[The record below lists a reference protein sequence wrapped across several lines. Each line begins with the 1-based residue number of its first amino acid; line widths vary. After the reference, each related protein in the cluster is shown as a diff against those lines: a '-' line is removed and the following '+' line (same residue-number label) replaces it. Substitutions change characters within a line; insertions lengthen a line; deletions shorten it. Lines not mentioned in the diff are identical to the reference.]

1 MSSDTQINNGPEG
14 EELSIVQKIVGI
26 FTAPAKTFASIDL
39 SPSWIIPLALILAV
53 NLVFVYFANDII
65 LEETLVQ
72 QEEAMVERGMDAEQ
86 IDAALTQVESWTPIS
101 VWVLSMIGPPIIL
114 AIVSGVFLFVGNVI
128 LGGKTSFKKVLSVTA
143 WSWLIFSLAGLVMLP
158 LVLSQETMQI
168 SFSLATFM
176 PEESKNTFLY
186 LFLQKI
192 EVFTIWWIV
201 VYAIGLGVIYKMKTQ
216 KITRA
221 VGIVY
226 FIYAVV
232 ASALGGMFS

>member
-1 MSSDTQINNGPEG
+1 MSNDTQVNNGPEG
-14 EELSIVQKIVGI
+14 EELIIVQKIVGI
-26 FTAPAKTFASIDL
+26 FTSPAKTFASVDL
-39 SPSWIIPLALILAV
+39 SPTWIVPLALVLAV
-53 NLVFVYFANDII
+53 NLVFVYFANNII

-72 QEEAMVERGMDAEQ
+72 QEEAMVERGMDPEK
-86 IDAALTQVESWTPIS
+86 IDQAIAQVEKWTPIS
-101 VWVLSMIGPPIIL
+101 IWVFTIIGPPIML

-176 PEESKNTFLY
+176 SDESKNTFLY
-186 LFLQKI
+186 RFLQKI
-192 EVFTIWWIV
+192 EIFTIWWIA
-201 VYAIGLGVIYKMKTQ
+201 VYSIGLGVIYKMKTQ
-216 KITRA
+216 KITIA

>member
-1 MSSDTQINNGPEG
+1 M
-14 EELSIVQKIVGI
+14 GI
-26 FTAPAKTFASIDL
+26 FTSPAKTFASIDL
-39 SPSWIIPLALILAV
+39 SPTWIVPLALVLAV
-53 NLVFVYFANDII
+53 NLVFVYFANNII
-65 LEETLVQ
+65 LDETLVQ
-72 QEEAMVERGMDAEQ
+72 QEEAMVERGMDPEK
-86 IDAALTQVESWTPIS
+86 IDQAIAQVEKWTPIS
-101 VWVLSMIGPPIIL
+101 IWVFTIIGPPIML

-176 PEESKNTFLY
+176 SDESKNTFLY
-186 LFLQKI
+186 RFLQKI
-192 EVFTIWWIV
+192 EIFTIWWIA
-201 VYAIGLGVIYKMKTQ
+201 VYSIGLGVIYKMKTQ

>member
-1 MSSDTQINNGPEG
+1 M
-14 EELSIVQKIVGI
+14 
-26 FTAPAKTFASIDL
+26 
-39 SPSWIIPLALILAV
+39 
-53 NLVFVYFANDII
+53 
-65 LEETLVQ
+65 
-72 QEEAMVERGMDAEQ
+72 
-86 IDAALTQVESWTPIS
+86 
-101 VWVLSMIGPPIIL
+101 
-114 AIVSGVFLFVGNVI
+114 FVGNVI

-176 PEESKNTFLY
+176 SEESKNTFLY

-192 EVFTIWWIV
+192 EVFTIWWIA
-201 VYAIGLGVIYKMKTQ
+201 VYSIGLGVIYKTKTQ
-216 KITRA
+216 KMATA
-221 VGIVY
+221 VGVVY

>member
-1 MSSDTQINNGPEG
+1 MSSDTQINNGTEG

-26 FTAPAKTFASIDL
+26 FTAPAKAFASIDL
-39 SPSWIIPLALILAV
+39 SPSWIIPLTLILAV

-101 VWVLSMIGPPIIL
+101 VWVLSIIGPPIIL

-176 PEESKNTFLY
+176 SEESKNTFLY

-192 EVFTIWWIV
+192 EVFTIWWIA
-201 VYAIGLGVIYKMKTQ
+201 VYSIGLGVIYKTKTQ
-216 KITRA
+216 KMATA
-221 VGIVY
+221 VGVVY

>member
-14 EELSIVQKIVGI
+14 EEFSIVQKIVGI

-39 SPSWIIPLALILAV
+39 SPSWIIPLTLILAV

-72 QEEAMVERGMDAEQ
+72 QEEAMMERGMDAEQ

-101 VWVLSMIGPPIIL
+101 VWVLSIIGPPIIL

-176 PEESKNTFLY
+176 SEESKNTFLY

-192 EVFTIWWIV
+192 EVFTIWWIA
-201 VYAIGLGVIYKMKTQ
+201 VYSIGLGVIYKTKTQ
-216 KITRA
+216 KMATA
-221 VGIVY
+221 VGVVY

>member
-1 MSSDTQINNGPEG
+1 
-14 EELSIVQKIVGI
+14 VGI
-26 FTAPAKTFASIDL
+26 FTSPAKTFASIDL
-39 SPSWIIPLALILAV
+39 SPTWIVPLALVLAV
-53 NLVFVYFANDII
+53 NLVFVYFANNII

-72 QEEAMVERGMDAEQ
+72 QEEAMVERGMDPEK
-86 IDAALTQVESWTPIS
+86 IDEAIAQVEKWTPIS
-101 VWVLSMIGPPIIL
+101 IWVFTIIGPPIML

-176 PEESKNTFLY
+176 SEESKNTFLY
-186 LFLQKI
+186 RFLQKI
-192 EVFTIWWIV
+192 DIFTIWWIA
-201 VYAIGLGVIYKMKTQ
+201 VYSIGLGVIYKMKTQ

>member
-26 FTAPAKTFASIDL
+26 FTAPAKAFASIDL
-39 SPSWIIPLALILAV
+39 SPSWIIPLTLILAV

-72 QEEAMVERGMDAEQ
+72 QEEAMMERGMDAEQ

-101 VWVLSMIGPPIIL
+101 VWVLSIIGPPIIL

-176 PEESKNTFLY
+176 SEESKNTFLY

-192 EVFTIWWIV
+192 EVFTIWWIA
-201 VYAIGLGVIYKMKTQ
+201 VYSIGLGVIYKTTTQ
-216 KITRA
+216 KMATA
-221 VGIVY
+221 VGVVY

>member
-26 FTAPAKTFASIDL
+26 FTAPAKAFASIDL
-39 SPSWIIPLALILAV
+39 SPSWIIPLTLILAV

-72 QEEAMVERGMDAEQ
+72 QEEAMMERGMDAEQ
-86 IDAALTQVESWTPIS
+86 IDAVLTQVESWTPIS
-101 VWVLSMIGPPIIL
+101 VWVLSIIGPPIIL

-176 PEESKNTFLY
+176 SEESKNTFLY

-192 EVFTIWWIV
+192 EVFTIWWIA
-201 VYAIGLGVIYKMKTQ
+201 VYSIGLGVIYKTKTQ
-216 KITRA
+216 KMATA
-221 VGIVY
+221 VGVVY

>member
-1 MSSDTQINNGPEG
+1 MSNDTQVNNGPQG
-14 EELSIVQKIVGI
+14 EELTIVQKIVGT
-26 FTAPAKTFASIDL
+26 FTSPAKTFASVDL
-39 SPSWIIPLALILAV
+39 SPTWIVPLALILAV

-72 QEEAMVERGMDAEQ
+72 QEEAMAERGMDPEK
-86 IDAALTQVESWTPIS
+86 IDQAIAQVEKWTPIS
-101 VWVLSMIGPPIIL
+101 IWVFTIIGPPIML

-176 PEESKNTFLY
+176 SEESKNTFLY
-186 LFLQKI
+186 LFLKKVEI
-192 EVFTIWWIV
+192 FTIWWIAI
-201 VYAIGLGVIYKMKTQ
+201 YSIGLGVIYKAKTQ
-216 KITRA
+216 KMAIA
-221 VGIVY
+221 VGVVY
-226 FIYAVV
+226 LIYAVV
-232 ASALGGMFS
+232 GSALGGMFS

>member
-26 FTAPAKTFASIDL
+26 FTAPAKAFASIDL
-39 SPSWIIPLALILAV
+39 SPSWIIPLTLILAV

-72 QEEAMVERGMDAEQ
+72 QEEAMMERGMDAEQ

-101 VWVLSMIGPPIIL
+101 VWVLSIIGPPIIL

-176 PEESKNTFLY
+176 SEESKNTFLY

-192 EVFTIWWIV
+192 EVFTIWWIA
-201 VYAIGLGVIYKMKTQ
+201 VYSIGLGVIYKTKTQ
-216 KITRA
+216 KMATA
-221 VGIVY
+221 VGVVY

>member
-1 MSSDTQINNGPEG
+1 M
-14 EELSIVQKIVGI
+14 
-26 FTAPAKTFASIDL
+26 
-39 SPSWIIPLALILAV
+39 
-53 NLVFVYFANDII
+53 
-65 LEETLVQ
+65 
-72 QEEAMVERGMDAEQ
+72 
-86 IDAALTQVESWTPIS
+86 
-101 VWVLSMIGPPIIL
+101 L

-176 PEESKNTFLY
+176 SDESKNTFLY
-186 LFLQKI
+186 LFLQKVEI
-192 EVFTIWWIV
+192 FTIWWIA
-201 VYAIGLGVIYKMKTQ
+201 VYSIGLGIIYKMKTQ
-216 KITRA
+216 KITIA

-232 ASALGGMFS
+232 ESAMGGMFS

>member
-1 MSSDTQINNGPEG
+1 MSSDTQINNGTEG

-26 FTAPAKTFASIDL
+26 FTAPAKAFASIDL
-39 SPSWIIPLALILAV
+39 SPSWIIPLTLILAV

-101 VWVLSMIGPPIIL
+101 VWVLSIIGPPIIL

-128 LGGKTSFKKVLSVTA
+128 LGGTTSFKKVLSVTA

-176 PEESKNTFLY
+176 SEESKNTFLY

-192 EVFTIWWIV
+192 EVFTIWWIA
-201 VYAIGLGVIYKMKTQ
+201 VYSIGLGVIYKTKTQ
-216 KITRA
+216 KMATA
-221 VGIVY
+221 VGVVY

>member
-26 FTAPAKTFASIDL
+26 FTAPAKAFASIDL
-39 SPSWIIPLALILAV
+39 SPGWIIPLTLILAV

-72 QEEAMVERGMDAEQ
+72 QEEAMMERGMDAEQ

-101 VWVLSMIGPPIIL
+101 VWVLSIIGPPIIL

-176 PEESKNTFLY
+176 SEESKNTFLY

-192 EVFTIWWIV
+192 EVFTIWWIA
-201 VYAIGLGVIYKMKTQ
+201 VYSIGLGVIYKTKTQ
-216 KITRA
+216 KMATA
-221 VGIVY
+221 VGVVY

>member
-1 MSSDTQINNGPEG
+1 MSSDTQINNGPEE

-72 QEEAMVERGMDAEQ
+72 QEEAMVERGTDAEQ
-86 IDAALTQVESWTPIS
+86 IDAALTQVESWIPIS
-101 VWVLSMIGPPIIL
+101 VWVLSIIGPPIIL

-128 LGGKTSFKKVLSVTA
+128 FGGKTSFKKVLSVTA

-176 PEESKNTFLY
+176 SEESKNTFLY

-192 EVFTIWWIV
+192 EVFTIWWIA
-201 VYAIGLGVIYKMKTQ
+201 VYSIGLGVIYKTKTQ
-216 KITRA
+216 KMATA
-221 VGIVY
+221 VGVVY